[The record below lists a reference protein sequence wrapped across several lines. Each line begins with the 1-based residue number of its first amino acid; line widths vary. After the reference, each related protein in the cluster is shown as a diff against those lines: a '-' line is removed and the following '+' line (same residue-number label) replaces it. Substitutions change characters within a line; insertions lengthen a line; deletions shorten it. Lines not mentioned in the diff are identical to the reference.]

1 MDDEIDFFSDVDVDD
16 PVGSSAADSD
26 STAGRGIKST
36 VGRVVGGARLRLSRG
51 DGTGD
56 LLSSDA
62 RLASVVNESTPGA
75 ALELLRLN
83 TAFAFPD
90 LNAYVLLVL
99 PTVGEFGGLSRRSKD
114 EARGTIINLIAADN
128 IHAVVTT
135 ELLADDALGIVPD
148 TESLSR
154 MDEIAL
160 LTEARY
166 LYAVAC
172 EDVETGEVK
181 VFVVPPTSEE
191 TAVSGQLYKQVVE
204 ISEGRLD
211 LATVLD
217 KTLIASMLTI
227 YRSAE
232 STMSGAAALN
242 KAEDMNMEYLAS
254 TFQQG
259 RYPTAAELVDNLA
272 TEFSEVAAHSAGE
285 SAGGRHSAVVT
296 PSSSTDDE
304 GDAENAQADRI
315 ETTEDFSDFALQE
328 GGEVDDTTDF
338 ERELHEGAF
347 DDDTDFG
354 QQDALDADT
363 AGHPD
368 PEPDFGETVQ
378 TNESHWAEPDFD
390 DVAPSGSVD
399 TNAVIKATGGQ
410 IELLRTD
417 LAGML
422 EQIQKSLVPEQ
433 RSTEGGVPIADGVN
447 RSSEIA
453 VEPGSEF
460 TYDQALEA
468 AGREYGD
475 DDLGLVVDPRPF
487 KERLVSPVPQ
497 VPVPRGAHTPWLG
510 EQAETMVAV
519 FNEQLKKLH
528 VDNELVLY
536 RQFMHLADLA
546 AKEISWEFDPQR
558 NPGSRWGKV
567 HAAIQSDRE
576 KIAER
581 AQPAKLRAEDAVRA
595 LWEGR
600 AELFVSDA
608 AARARQ
614 EYEHRNGA
622 HIEADVRKAG
632 EQVIADLEAM
642 GLMNLAELNESRGAS
657 ARLMMDEKLSDILH
671 SLENKAAEQ
680 QANEAVA
687 FEAALAAVTSYVE
700 DHRKDDLV
708 QSDVAARKME
718 TDARYAQLMAE
729 AQAQITAARTEA
741 DTRIEMMRVEMEQQS
756 AAHQR
761 GLALRTSNF
770 EFEMS
775 NRTQR
780 EQFLQERL
788 EQTKADRASELQD
801 LAIAADA
808 RVAMAEKARDEA
820 IADKETMRER
830 DARLNTA
837 ALVLIVLGAIVLV
850 SLGILAGGFL
860 I

>member
-1 MDDEIDFFSDVDVDD
+1 MDDEIDFFSDVRIDEPEEATGAESDA
-16 PVGSSAADSD
+16 SAS
-26 STAGRGIKST
+26 RGIKST

-128 IHAVVTT
+128 IHAVVTA

-148 TESLSR
+148 AQSLAR

-172 EDVETGEVK
+172 EDVDTGEVK
-181 VFVVPPTSEE
+181 VFVVPPISEE
-191 TAVSGQLYKQVVE
+191 TAVSGQLYAQVVE
-204 ISEGRLD
+204 IAEGRLD
-211 LATVLD
+211 LSSVLD

-232 STMSGAAALN
+232 STASGAGALN
-242 KAEDMNMEYLAS
+242 KAEEINMEYLAGA
-254 TFQQG
+254 FQQG
-259 RYPTAAELVDNLA
+259 RYPTASELVDNLA
-272 TEFSEVAAHSAGE
+272 SEFAELAAYSDGP
-285 SAGGRHSAVVT
+285 SVGGRHSAVAEE
-296 PSSSTDDE
+296 STATTADEDD
-304 GDAENAQADRI
+304 NT
-315 ETTEDFSDFALQE
+315 ETVGIEDF
-328 GGEVDDTTDF
+328 TDF
-338 ERELHEGAF
+338 EMGEDNAAADPVDFEHELHEVEF
-347 DDDTDFG
+347 DTDSG
-354 QQDALDADT
+354 DYDAVGVDT
-363 AGHPD
+363 APEFAESVGGNEP
-368 PEPDFGETVQ
+368 PWSEPDF
-378 TNESHWAEPDFD
+378 A
-390 DVAPSGSVD
+390 DVPPSGNVD
-399 TNAVIKATGGQ
+399 PDRLTQAVIKATEGQ
-410 IELLRTD
+410 IDSLRTD
-417 LAGML
+417 LTGLLAEM
-422 EQIQKSLVPEQ
+422 QKTIAPAR
-433 RSTEGGVPIADGVN
+433 RSTEGGVPIADGVD
-447 RSSEIA
+447 RSASIA
-453 VEPGSEF
+453 VEPGAEF

-468 AGREYGD
+468 AGREYRD
-475 DDLGLVVDPRPF
+475 DDLGLVVDPQPF

-497 VPVPRGAHTPWLG
+497 VPVPKGSHTPWLG
-510 EQAETMVAV
+510 EQAETMAAV
-519 FNEQLKKLH
+519 FNEQLRKLH
-528 VDNELVLY
+528 VDNERLLY

-567 HAAIQSDRE
+567 HSAIQSDRE

-581 AQPAKLRAEDAVRA
+581 AAPAKMRAEDAVRA
-595 LWEGR
+595 MWEGR

-632 EQVIADLEAM
+632 EQVLADLEAM
-642 GLMNLAELNESRGAS
+642 GMMNLAELNESRSAA

-671 SLENKAAEQ
+671 SLESKALEQ

-687 FEAALAAVTSYVE
+687 FEAALTAVTSYVE
-700 DHRKDDLV
+700 DHRKDDLL
-708 QSDVAARKME
+708 QSDVAARKLE
-718 TDARYAQLMAE
+718 TDARYAQLMSE
-729 AQAQITAARTEA
+729 AQAQIAAARTEA
-741 DTRIEMMRVEMEQQS
+741 DTRIEMMRVEMVQQS

-761 GLALRTSNF
+761 GLELKTSNF
-770 EFEMS
+770 DLQMS
-775 NRTQR
+775 NQNQR
-780 EQFLQERL
+780 EQHLQRRL
-788 EQTKADRASELQD
+788 DQSLADRDSELQEV
-801 LAIAADA
+801 ASMANA
-808 RVAMAEKARDEA
+808 RVEMAERARDEA

-830 DARLNTA
+830 DSRMNTA

-850 SLGILAGGFL
+850 SLGILAGAFL